1 MSTFNTLLRK
11 ATSLLKIGG
20 LDASPQ
26 KVPIDGEVIFCKNNV
41 CVHPPTCF
49 RTEVAHH
56 PGYLAIREQIDEVL
70 GSTLIL
76 TWIPNATLKKNP
88 HSLEN
93 RTPESSPCRSSFSSK
108 CPSPT
113 PSGKSPFHLS
123 LSTSN
128 SMYGGNER
136 LNDELKESPTK
147 DLQSPVI
154 EDILDQKSISST
166 ISDMGSPRED
176 YGSLDS
182 FSNSDQTEMT
192 ASTSSQVMSTDLND
206 LENYEPPPDE
216 EKTNSQL
223 QDPKKVS
230 ADSNNGDL
238 QSQTDSGIGPEEV
251 IAALE
256 KMICGLNDIDSSKQ
270 NSKSEEFNGDESVTN
285 VDRNEYERNSENTKK
300 ESGPNVEKENRSEM
314 HLDLSNNLNE
324 EMEKVSIPPNTPGI
338 NVSSYSPGGSSSTTP
353 TTSNRDPESFPSTPG
368 DTPPPSPRDKIS
380 NLFFVEGTPESLAHA
395 HNLSFPDDNSQN
407 ANKISKR
414 ERSCGVFSVDLSQ
427 MRSLRL
433 FYSNKECTCGQL
445 VIASRESQYK
455 ILHFHHGGLDKLANV
470 FEEYNFLSKSKNKVN
485 DSCPYRQF
493 SVCRPELSAAECHP
507 EEGIYSTVD
516 ELRWRSFMSQDGVI
530 EDELQLRKEIFFGG
544 LDPKLHKEVW
554 PFLLHYYS
562 FQSTFDEREQ
572 VRNDKYIEYQNIRRK
587 RDQMSPTELD
597 IFWRNIQCTV
607 EKDVVRT
614 DRTHPFFAGEDNPNI
629 EVMNFKLYSDYI
641 YRNILLNY
649 GFYNPKIGYTQGMSD
664 LLAPIL
670 AAVQNESEAFWCFVG
685 LMQRTIFVT
694 CPKDFDMDINLN
706 YLRELFRVMNGKFYN
721 HLCAADALDLLFVH
735 RWILLCFK
743 REFPESEAM
752 KMWEA
757 CWAHYQTDYFYL
769 FICSAIVSIYGDDVI
784 SQSLRADEMM
794 VHFSSLA
801 MHMSGDLVLR
811 KARGLLHQFRLLPRI
826 PCTLSRLCELCGPGM
841 WDSGHVPI
849 IDCSGNHG
857 DHSCPYGGQDSSLKV
872 L

>member
-324 EMEKVSIPPNTPGI
+324 EMEKVSNPPNTPGI

-414 ERSCGVFSVDLSQ
+414 ERSCGVFSVDLRPGLEFQRRHGCLQ
-427 MRSLRL
+427 M
-433 FYSNKECTCGQL
+433 YSAFVTRGYSKWL
-445 VIASRESQYK
+445 LSR
-455 ILHFHHGGLDKLANV
+455 N
-470 FEEYNFLSKSKNKVN
+470 
-485 DSCPYRQF
+485 
-493 SVCRPELSAAECHP
+493 
-507 EEGIYSTVD
+507 
-516 ELRWRSFMSQDGVI
+516 SFCVVG
-530 EDELQLRKEIFFGG
+530 
-544 LDPKLHKEVW
+544 
-554 PFLLHYYS
+554 
-562 FQSTFDEREQ
+562 
-572 VRNDKYIEYQNIRRK
+572 RRK
-587 RDQMSPTELD
+587 REAREAPDHHQGVLPQIWGGIEQNHTVITFMVLKATTNDRRTTSP
-597 IFWRNIQCTV
+597 
-607 EKDVVRT
+607 
-614 DRTHPFFAGEDNPNI
+614 
-629 EVMNFKLYSDYI
+629 
-641 YRNILLNY
+641 
-649 GFYNPKIGYTQGMSD
+649 
-664 LLAPIL
+664 
-670 AAVQNESEAFWCFVG
+670 
-685 LMQRTIFVT
+685 
-694 CPKDFDMDINLN
+694 
-706 YLRELFRVMNGKFYN
+706 
-721 HLCAADALDLLFVH
+721 
-735 RWILLCFK
+735 
-743 REFPESEAM
+743 
-752 KMWEA
+752 
-757 CWAHYQTDYFYL
+757 
-769 FICSAIVSIYGDDVI
+769 
-784 SQSLRADEMM
+784 
-794 VHFSSLA
+794 
-801 MHMSGDLVLR
+801 
-811 KARGLLHQFRLLPRI
+811 LPR
-826 PCTLSRLCELCGPGM
+826 
-841 WDSGHVPI
+841 
-849 IDCSGNHG
+849 
-857 DHSCPYGGQDSSLKV
+857 
-872 L
+872 

>member
-1 MSTFNTLLRK
+1 MSTEPGKL
-11 ATSLLKIGG
+11 IGTKLSFQMNHVSICG
-20 LDASPQ
+20 AMMAAFVLDAMP
-26 KVPIDGEVIFCKNNV
+26 V
-41 CVHPPTCF
+41 
-49 RTEVAHH
+49 
-56 PGYLAIREQIDEVL
+56 
-70 GSTLIL
+70 
-76 TWIPNATLKKNP
+76 NAVFQ
-88 HSLEN
+88 SA
-93 RTPESSPCRSSFSSK
+93 
-108 CPSPT
+108 
-113 PSGKSPFHLS
+113 LS
-123 LSTSN
+123 
-128 SMYGGNER
+128 
-136 LNDELKESPTK
+136 
-147 DLQSPVI
+147 
-154 EDILDQKSISST
+154 
-166 ISDMGSPRED
+166 
-176 YGSLDS
+176 
-182 FSNSDQTEMT
+182 
-192 ASTSSQVMSTDLND
+192 
-206 LENYEPPPDE
+206 
-216 EKTNSQL
+216 
-223 QDPKKVS
+223 
-230 ADSNNGDL
+230 
-238 QSQTDSGIGPEEV
+238 
-251 IAALE
+251 
-256 KMICGLNDIDSSKQ
+256 NDI
-270 NSKSEEFNGDESVTN
+270 
-285 VDRNEYERNSENTKK
+285 Y
-300 ESGPNVEKENRSEM
+300 SG
-314 HLDLSNNLNE
+314 L
-324 EMEKVSIPPNTPGI
+324 TPG
-338 NVSSYSPGGSSSTTP
+338 V
-353 TTSNRDPESFPSTPG
+353 
-368 DTPPPSPRDKIS
+368 
-380 NLFFVEGTPESLAHA
+380 
-395 HNLSFPDDNSQN
+395 
-407 ANKISKR
+407 
-414 ERSCGVFSVDLSQ
+414 
-427 MRSLRL
+427 M
-433 FYSNKECTCGQL
+433 
-445 VIASRESQYK
+445 
-455 ILHFHHGGLDKLANV
+455 
-470 FEEYNFLSKSKNKVN
+470 VN

-587 RDQMSPTELD
+587 
-597 IFWRNIQCTV
+597 
-607 EKDVVRT
+607 
-614 DRTHPFFAGEDNPNI
+614 
-629 EVMNFKLYSDYI
+629 
-641 YRNILLNY
+641 RNILLNY